1 MNVAFVLLASSIMA
15 RYFWLILASV
25 ASFGIGP
32 PFLARLRNALNFV
45 ELYLSFCSTSSTGS
59 VSFWISGR
67 STGAS
72 SYLMAMPLAMA
83 TRAKVAKESL
93 IIVCGSK

>member
-1 MNVAFVLLASSIMA
+1 MNDAPYSLASLSMA
-15 RYFWLILASV
+15 RYFWVILASV